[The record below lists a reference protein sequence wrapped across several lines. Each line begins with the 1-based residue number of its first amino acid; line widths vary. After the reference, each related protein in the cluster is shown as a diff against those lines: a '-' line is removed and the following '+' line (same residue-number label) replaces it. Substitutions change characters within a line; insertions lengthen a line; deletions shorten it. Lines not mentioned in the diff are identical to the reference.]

1 MRNYIKWDNKKDF
14 IMGYDIKDNDIII
27 RYGDNSTSKVSYSR
41 DKEKELLEKMKE
53 QVLASKVNLS
63 EFKNKADIFKKL
75 LLDELVLLL
84 MFIIAI
90 VSVGIPVFTM
100 VMGFSIFLMAISFTC
115 VKLEDYIKIRDD
127 IRKRLLFVN
136 NEECLNIKIRN
147 QPEVVRNLDECLYN
161 KTFPRGLAMPFS
173 LNTINNIEYR
183 DLKDIYNLALD
194 INKKRILV
202 RRNFFKRKKEK

>member
-41 DKEKELLEKMKE
+41 DKKKELLEKMKE
-53 QVLASKVNLS
+53 QEIASKENLS
-63 EFKNKADIFKKL
+63 ELKNKADIFKKL

-90 VSVGIPVFTM
+90 VSVGIPFFTS
-100 VMGFSIFLMAISFTC
+100 VVGFSVFFLAISFTII
-115 VKLEDYIKIRDD
+115 KLGDFIEIRDD
-127 IRKRLLFVN
+127 IRKRLLFIN

-147 QPEVVRNLDECLYN
+147 APEVVRNLDEYLYN
-161 KTFPRGLAMPFS
+161 RTFPKGLAMPFS

-194 INKKRILV
+194 TNKKRILV
-202 RRNFFKRKKEK
+202 RRKIFKRKKEK